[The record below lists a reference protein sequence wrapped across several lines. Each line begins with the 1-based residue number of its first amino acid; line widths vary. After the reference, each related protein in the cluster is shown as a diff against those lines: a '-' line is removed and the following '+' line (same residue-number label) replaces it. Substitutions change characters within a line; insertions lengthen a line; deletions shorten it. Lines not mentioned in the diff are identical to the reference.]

1 MSTWDK
7 KEKDDIDICEDEIQI
22 MLEPDEFGNRYV
34 CVKVEDVIE
43 LLKEKGLI

>member
-1 MSTWDK
+1 MSSWDK
-7 KEKDDIDICEDEIQI
+7 REKEDIEIDDGDINI

-34 CVKVEDVIE
+34 FVKVEDVIE